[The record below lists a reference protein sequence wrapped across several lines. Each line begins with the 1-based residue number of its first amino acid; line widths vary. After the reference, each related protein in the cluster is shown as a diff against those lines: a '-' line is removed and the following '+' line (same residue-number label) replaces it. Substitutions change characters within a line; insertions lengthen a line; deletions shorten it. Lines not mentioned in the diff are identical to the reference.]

1 MRRLILSLLAL
12 SCAFAVTS
20 VPAQAQELAAVIAD
34 ALAHAP
40 PLEAAQA
47 GEAAAQARLD
57 RALAERNP
65 LLRVEGSIGTGRI
78 DNNGF
83 FGIAPSGVTPLGVQA
98 TTELPLY
105 TGGRLSAAI
114 GQARG
119 GADMARFGTEQ
130 ARLRTVV
137 QAVASYAELL
147 TARKLEARYDQLAS
161 ELTEIARQADL
172 RFRAGEIASSDLAQA
187 HARQAEGLAGLAQA
201 QGRRRSAEAAFQR
214 LTGEPAGDL
223 AALPPLPATPPTL
236 DEALDRARQSN
247 PALRQARS
255 AVTTAEAGL
264 RGARAES
271 LPTVGAF
278 AEGSHLRDQFFP
290 GYKADAVTVGVRG
303 RWTLWSGGRVAAQ
316 ARVASA
322 ELDGAQ
328 AQLRQADQMLEGL
341 VIDAWQ
347 GLATARRMIEASRL
361 RRDAAA
367 EALRGTQLEAKVGA
381 KPMLAVLDA
390 EREAI
395 EADAALLDSEGRQ
408 TVAAWQL
415 NALSGAIAADLT
427 AEPRTPKEN

>member
-1 MRRLILSLLAL
+1 MRRPTPLLFAL
-12 SCAFAVTS
+12 SCALAVAS
-20 VPAQAQELAAVIAD
+20 APVRAQELAAVIAD
-34 ALAHAP
+34 ALAQAP

-57 RALAERNP
+57 RAMAERNP
-65 LLRVEGSIGTGRI
+65 LLRVDASIGTGRI

-83 FGIAPSGVTPLGVQA
+83 FGIAPAGVTPLAVQA

-105 TGGRLSAAI
+105 TGGRVSASI

-130 ARLRTVV
+130 ARLQTVV
-137 QAVASYAELL
+137 QAVAAYAELL

-161 ELTEIARQADL
+161 ELTEIERQAGL

-187 HARQAEGLAGLAQA
+187 RARQAEGQAGLAQA
-201 QGRRRSAEAAFQR
+201 EGRRRSAEAAFQR
-214 LTGEPAGDL
+214 LTGKPAGDL

-247 PALRQARS
+247 PALRQARAAVS
-255 AVTTAEAGL
+255 AAEAGV
-264 RGARAES
+264 RGARAEAM
-271 LPTVGAF
+271 PTVGAF

-303 RWTLWSGGRVAAQ
+303 RWTLWNGGRVAAQ
-316 ARVASA
+316 TRVAAA
-322 ELDGAQ
+322 ERDGAE
-328 AQLRQADQMLEGL
+328 AQLRQADQVLEGL

-347 GLATARRMIEASRL
+347 GLTTARRMVEASQL
-361 RRDAAA
+361 RREAAA

-390 EREAI
+390 EREAV
-395 EADAALLDSEGRQ
+395 EAEAALLDSEGRQ

-415 NALSGAIAADLT
+415 NALSGALASPPAA
-427 AEPRTPKEN
+427 PRED